1 MTYSDLKNLDFKN
14 TASWPLAAKVGACV
28 LIVVVLLVAGYFA
41 SIKGKLQERDDLD
54 IQIRS
59 LVATFTI
66 KQAKA
71 SNLEAYKAQL
81 AEMED
86 ILRNLLC
93 QLPNK
98 TEMADLL
105 VDISQTALSTGLDT
119 QLFRPDAEVMKT
131 FYAER
136 PIALRM
142 LGTYH
147 QFGEFVS
154 GVASLPRVVI
164 LTMHDISLK
173 PAANDK
179 SGRLLLEGTAR
190 TYRYV
195 EDEEQLASGSC
206 RARDLR

>member
-86 ILRNLLC
+86 ILRNLLR
-93 QLPNK
+93 QLPSK

>member
-86 ILRNLLC
+86 ILRNLLR
-93 QLPNK
+93 QLPSK

-195 EDEEQLASGSC
+195 EDEEQVAVP
-206 RARDLR
+206 AVPAT